1 MLTHLTINNYM
12 LIEHLDLQLRKGMT
26 AITGETGTGKSVLL
40 GALGLA
46 LGEKA
51 DGDKVR
57 LECDKADITAT
68 FSLDDLEDARQWL
81 IEHDLSHADDCLLRR
96 VIAKDG
102 RSRAFINSQ
111 PVPLQQI
118 RALSE
123 LLIDIH
129 SQHAHQSLLSKNSHQ
144 KLLDEYCQQQLL
156 ASNVAK
162 EYKHWHN
169 LNNQTIKLRDN
180 ADEMNARF
188 QLLHYQVEEL
198 DKLDIGSDELEQLE
212 QQQQT
217 LANAES
223 IIHKSQQLSSLCDG
237 DDACTDNSTS
247 IRELL
252 NRAIAVLQSIRP
264 QTDAF
269 ININELLNNALI
281 NVDEAHNSLQH
292 EMQGIEIDPERLQ
305 FVESRLTSIYDISR
319 KHNIA
324 PSEIASKH
332 IELSHELSGLSGGDD
347 ALAELEQQ
355 TSDAYEQFISSAK
368 LLSKKRQLAAKE
380 LTDNINTQLQTLAMG
395 GANFLVAVTQQLEKP
410 NSNGI
415 DDIEFLIST
424 NPGQPHKPLNKVVS
438 GGELSRI
445 SLAIQVAT
453 AQTSQVA
460 TLVFDEVD
468 VGIGGDTANVVGEL
482 LNQLGKK
489 SQVLCITHLAQ
500 VASKANY
507 HWQVSKDTQNNS
519 AATHIV
525 ELDNN
530 LKIEEIAR
538 MISGN
543 ILSNESIA
551 HAKLMMGQTQNVQ
564 H

>member
-12 LIEHLDLQLRKGMT
+12 LIEHLDLQLQKGMT

-51 DGDKVR
+51 DSDRVR
-57 LECDKADITAT
+57 LGCDKADITAT
-68 FSLDDLEDARQWL
+68 FLMDDLPEARQWL
-81 IEHDLSHADDCLLRR
+81 IEHDLSHADECFLRR
-96 VIAKDG
+96 VITKEG

-144 KLLDEYCQQQLL
+144 KLLDEYCQQQPL
-156 ASNVAK
+156 AQEVSAT
-162 EYKHWHN
+162 YKQWQK
-169 LNNQTIKLRDN
+169 LNKQYIELRDN

-188 QLLHYQVEEL
+188 QLLHYQVDEL
-198 DKLDIGSDELEQLE
+198 DKLDLNEGELNKLEQE
-212 QQQQT
+212 QQT

-223 IIHKSQQLSSLCDG
+223 ITHKSQQISALCDG
-237 DDACTDNSTS
+237 DGDAMDGGQS
-247 IRELL
+247 IRESL
-252 NRAIAVLQSIRP
+252 NHAMGILQSITP
-264 QTDAF
+264 QTEAF
-269 ININELLNNALI
+269 SNINELLNNALI
-281 NVDEAHNSLQH
+281 NIDEAHNSLQQ
-292 EMQGIEIDPERLQ
+292 EIQGIEINPERLQ
-305 FVESRLTSIYDISR
+305 FVEARLSAIYDISR

-324 PSEIASKH
+324 PNEIADKH
-332 IELSHELSGLSGGDD
+332 VELSNELSQLSGGDD
-347 ALAELEQQ
+347 ALARCKEEVDQAREVFMNLA
-355 TSDAYEQFISSAK
+355 SK
-368 LLSKKRQLAAKE
+368 LSQKRQSAAKK
-380 LTDNINTQLQTLAMG
+380 LTQIINKQLEALAMG
-395 GANFLVAVTQQLEKP
+395 GADFVAEVSRQLDKP
-410 NSNGI
+410 NNNGI

-424 NPGQPHKPLNKVVS
+424 NPGQPHKSLSKVVS

-500 VASKANY
+500 VASKAHN
-507 HWQVSKDTQNNS
+507 HWQVSKDTHNNN
-519 AATHIV
+519 AATNIV
-525 ELDNN
+525 ELDNTH
-530 LKIEEIAR
+530 KIEEIAR

-543 ILSNESIA
+543 TLSDESIA
-551 HAKLMMGQTQNVQ
+551 HAKLMMGQS
-564 H
+564 

>member
-1 MLTHLTINNYM
+1 V
-12 LIEHLDLQLRKGMT
+12 
-26 AITGETGTGKSVLL
+26 ITKE
-40 GALGLA
+40 
-46 LGEKA
+46 
-51 DGDKVR
+51 
-57 LECDKADITAT
+57 
-68 FSLDDLEDARQWL
+68 
-81 IEHDLSHADDCLLRR
+81 
-96 VIAKDG
+96 G

-144 KLLDEYCQQQLL
+144 KLLDEYCQQQNLG
-156 ASNVAK
+156 ATVAK
-162 EYKHWHN
+162 EYRNWQG
-169 LNNQTIKLRDN
+169 LNSQFIKLRDN

-188 QLLHYQVEEL
+188 QLLRYQVDEL
-198 DKLDIGSDELEQLE
+198 DKLDIDSAELQLLE

-223 IIHKSQQLSSLCDG
+223 IINKSQQLSTLCDG
-237 DDACTDNSTS
+237 DGIDTNNS

-252 NRAIAVLQSIRP
+252 SQAMGILQSIRP
-264 QTDAF
+264 QTDTF
-269 ININELLNNALI
+269 TNINELFNNALI

-292 EMQGIEIDPERLQ
+292 EIQGVEIDPDRLQ
-305 FVESRLTSIYDISR
+305 LVESRLTSIYDISR
-319 KHNIA
+319 KHNVA
-324 PSEIASKH
+324 PTEIASKH
-332 IELSHELSGLSGGDD
+332 TELSSELSSLSGGDD

-355 TSDAYEQFISSAK
+355 TKKAREQFIASAK
-368 LLSKKRQLAAKE
+368 SLSKKRQLSAKK
-380 LTDNINTQLQTLAMG
+380 LTNSINTQLQTLAMG

-410 NSNGI
+410 SSNGI

-424 NPGQPHKPLNKVVS
+424 NPGQPHKPLSKVVS

-453 AQTSQVA
+453 AQTSQAA

-468 VGIGGDTANVVGEL
+468 VGIGGDTANIVGEL
-482 LNQLGKK
+482 LNQLG
-489 SQVLCITHLAQ
+489 SNCQVLCITHLAQ

-507 HWQVSKDTQNNS
+507 HWQVSKDTQKNS

-530 LKIEEIAR
+530 HKIEEIAR

-543 ILSNESIA
+543 SLSEESIA
-551 HAKLMMGQTQNVQ
+551 HAKLMMGQS
-564 H
+564 

>member
-12 LIEHLDLQLRKGMT
+12 LIEHLDLQLQKGMT

-40 GALGLA
+40 GALSLA

-57 LECDKADITAT
+57 LGCDRSDITAT
-68 FSLDDLEDARQWL
+68 FSMDDLADARQWL

-96 VIAKDG
+96 VITKEG

-144 KLLDEYCQQQLL
+144 KLLDEYCQQLNL
-156 ASNVAK
+156 GATVAK
-162 EYKHWHN
+162 EYKHWQG
-169 LNNQTIKLRDN
+169 LNSQFIKLRDN

-188 QLLHYQVEEL
+188 QLLRYQVDEL
-198 DKLDIGSDELEQLE
+198 DKLDIDSAELQLLE

-223 IIHKSQQLSSLCDG
+223 IINKSQQLSTLCDG
-237 DDACTDNSTS
+237 DGIDTNNS

-252 NRAIAVLQSIRP
+252 SQAMGILQSIRP
-264 QTDAF
+264 QTDTF
-269 ININELLNNALI
+269 TNINELFNNALI

-292 EMQGIEIDPERLQ
+292 EIQGVEIDPDRLQ
-305 FVESRLTSIYDISR
+305 LVESRLTSIYDISR
-319 KHNIA
+319 KHNVA
-324 PSEIASKH
+324 PTEIASKH
-332 IELSHELSGLSGGDD
+332 TELSSELSSLSGGDD

-355 TSDAYEQFISSAK
+355 TKKAREQFIASAK
-368 LLSKKRQLAAKE
+368 SLSKKRQLSAKK
-380 LTDNINTQLQTLAMG
+380 LTNSINTQLQTLAMG

-410 NSNGI
+410 SSNGI

-424 NPGQPHKPLNKVVS
+424 NPGQPHKPLSKVVS

-453 AQTSQVA
+453 AQTSQAA

-468 VGIGGDTANVVGEL
+468 VGIGGDTANIVGEL
-482 LNQLGKK
+482 LNQLG
-489 SQVLCITHLAQ
+489 SNCQVLCITHLAQ

-507 HWQVSKDTQNNS
+507 HWQVSKDTQKNS

-530 LKIEEIAR
+530 HKIEEIAR

-543 ILSNESIA
+543 SLSEESIA
-551 HAKLMMGQTQNVQ
+551 HAKLMMGQS
-564 H
+564 

>member
-12 LIEHLDLQLRKGMT
+12 LIEHLDLQLKKGMT

-46 LGEKA
+46 LGEKT
-51 DGDKVR
+51 DSDRVR
-57 LECDKADITAT
+57 LGCDKADITAT
-68 FSLDDLEDARQWL
+68 FLMDDLPEARQWL
-81 IEHDLSHADDCLLRR
+81 MEHDLSHADECLLRR
-96 VIAKDG
+96 VITKEG

-129 SQHAHQSLLSKNSHQ
+129 SQHAHQSLLSKSSHQ
-144 KLLDEYCQQQLL
+144 KLLDEYCQQQPL
-156 ASNVAK
+156 AQEVSTA
-162 EYKHWHN
+162 YKQWQKYRH
-169 LNNQTIKLRDN
+169 QYIELRDN
-180 ADEMNARF
+180 ADEINARF
-188 QLLHYQVEEL
+188 QLLHYQVDEL
-198 DKLDIGSDELEQLE
+198 NKLDLNEGELEKLE
-212 QQQQT
+212 QEQQT

-223 IIHKSQQLSSLCDG
+223 ITHKSQQISTLCDG
-237 DDACTDNSTS
+237 DSNNSAIDSSQS
-247 IRELL
+247 IRESLSQ
-252 NRAIAVLQSIRP
+252 AMSILQSINP
-264 QTDAF
+264 QTEAF
-269 ININELLNNALI
+269 NNINELLNNALI
-281 NVDEAHNSLQH
+281 NVDEAHNSLQQ
-292 EMQGIEIDPERLQ
+292 EMQGIEINPERLQ
-305 FVESRLTSIYDISR
+305 FVEARLSAIYDISR

-324 PSEIASKH
+324 PNEIAEKH
-332 IELSHELSGLSGGDD
+332 IELSNEVNQLSGGDD
-347 ALAELEQQ
+347 ALAKHKEEMDQ
-355 TSDAYEQFISSAK
+355 AHKQFMHLANKLSKRRQSSAK
-368 LLSKKRQLAAKE
+368 KLTNIINKQLE
-380 LTDNINTQLQTLAMG
+380 TLAMS
-395 GANFLVAVTQQLEKP
+395 GANFVVAVSQQLEKP
-410 NSNGI
+410 SGHGI

-424 NPGQPHKPLNKVVS
+424 NPGQPHRPLSKVVS

-482 LNQLGKK
+482 LNQLGSK

-500 VASKANY
+500 VASKAHH
-507 HWQVSKDTQNNS
+507 HWQVSKNTQGSS
-519 AATHIV
+519 AATNIV

-530 LKIEEIAR
+530 HKIEEIAR

-543 ILSNESIA
+543 TLSDESIA
-551 HAKLMMGQTQNVQ
+551 HAKLMIGEQ
-564 H
+564 

>member
-12 LIEHLDLQLRKGMT
+12 LIEHLDLQLQKGMT

-40 GALGLA
+40 GALSLA

-57 LECDKADITAT
+57 LGCDRSDITAT
-68 FSLDDLEDARQWL
+68 FSMDDLADARQWL

-96 VIAKDG
+96 VITKEG

-144 KLLDEYCQQQLL
+144 KLLDEYCQQQNLG
-156 ASNVAK
+156 ATVAK
-162 EYKHWHN
+162 EYRNWQG
-169 LNNQTIKLRDN
+169 LNSQFIKLRDN

-188 QLLHYQVEEL
+188 QLLRYQVDEL
-198 DKLDIGSDELEQLE
+198 DKLDIDSAELQLLE

-223 IIHKSQQLSSLCDG
+223 IINKSQQLSTLCDG
-237 DDACTDNSTS
+237 DGIDTNNS

-252 NRAIAVLQSIRP
+252 SQAMGILQSIRP
-264 QTDAF
+264 QTDTF
-269 ININELLNNALI
+269 TNINELFNNALI

-292 EMQGIEIDPERLQ
+292 EIQGVEIDPDRLQ
-305 FVESRLTSIYDISR
+305 LVESRLTSIYDISR
-319 KHNIA
+319 KHNVA
-324 PSEIASKH
+324 PTEIASKH
-332 IELSHELSGLSGGDD
+332 TELSSELSSLSGGDD

-355 TSDAYEQFISSAK
+355 TKKAREQFIASAK
-368 LLSKKRQLAAKE
+368 SLSKKRQLSAKK
-380 LTDNINTQLQTLAMG
+380 LTNSINTQLQTLAMG

-410 NSNGI
+410 SSNGI

-424 NPGQPHKPLNKVVS
+424 NPGQPHKPLSKVVS

-453 AQTSQVA
+453 AQTSQAA

-468 VGIGGDTANVVGEL
+468 VGIGGDTANIVGEL
-482 LNQLGKK
+482 LNQLG
-489 SQVLCITHLAQ
+489 SNCQVLCITHLAQ

-507 HWQVSKDTQNNS
+507 HWQVSKDTQKNS

-530 LKIEEIAR
+530 HKIEEIAR

-543 ILSNESIA
+543 SLSEESIA
-551 HAKLMMGQTQNVQ
+551 HAKLMMGQS
-564 H
+564 

>member
-12 LIEHLDLQLRKGMT
+12 LIEHLDLQLQKGMT

-40 GALGLA
+40 GALSLA

-57 LECDKADITAT
+57 LGCDKSDITAT
-68 FSLDDLEDARQWL
+68 FSMDDLADARQWL

-96 VIAKDG
+96 VITKEG

-144 KLLDEYCQQQLL
+144 KLLDEYCQQQSLG
-156 ASNVAK
+156 ATVAK
-162 EYKHWHN
+162 EYKHWQG
-169 LNNQTIKLRDN
+169 LNSQFIKLRDN

-188 QLLHYQVEEL
+188 QLLRYQVDEL
-198 DKLDIGSDELEQLE
+198 DKLDIDSGELQLLE

-223 IIHKSQQLSSLCDG
+223 IINKSQQLSTLCDG
-237 DDACTDNSTS
+237 DGIDTNNS

-252 NRAIAVLQSIRP
+252 SQAMGILQSMRP

-269 ININELLNNALI
+269 TNINELFNNALI

-292 EMQGIEIDPERLQ
+292 EIQGVEIDPDRLQ
-305 FVESRLTSIYDISR
+305 LVESRLTSIYDISR
-319 KHNIA
+319 KHNVA
-324 PSEIASKH
+324 PTEIASKH
-332 IELSHELSGLSGGDD
+332 VELSSELSSLSGGDD

-355 TSDAYEQFISSAK
+355 TNKAREQFIASAK
-368 LLSKKRQLAAKE
+368 SLSKKRQLSAKK
-380 LTDNINTQLQTLAMG
+380 LTNSINTQLQTLAMG
-395 GANFLVAVTQQLEKP
+395 GANFLVAVTQQPEKP
-410 NSNGI
+410 SSNGI

-424 NPGQPHKPLNKVVS
+424 NPGQPHKPLSKVVS

-453 AQTSQVA
+453 AQTSQAA

-482 LNQLGKK
+482 LNQLGSKC
-489 SQVLCITHLAQ
+489 QVLCITHLAQ

-507 HWQVSKDTQNNS
+507 HWQVSKDTQKNS

-530 LKIEEIAR
+530 NKIEEIAR

-543 ILSNESIA
+543 SLSEESIA
-551 HAKLMMGQTQNVQ
+551 HAKLMMGQS
-564 H
+564 

>member
-1 MLTHLTINNYM
+1 M

-57 LECDKADITAT
+57 LKCDKADITAT

-96 VIAKDG
+96 VITKDG

-162 EYKHWHN
+162 EYKLWQN
-169 LNNQTIKLRDN
+169 LNNKTLKLRDN

-198 DKLDIGSDELEQLE
+198 DKLDIGSSELEQLE

-237 DDACTDNSTS
+237 DDAGIDNGTS

-252 NRAIAVLQSIRP
+252 TQAIGVLQSIRP
-264 QTDAF
+264 QTDVF

-292 EMQGIEIDPERLQ
+292 EIQGIEIDPERLQ

-324 PSEIASKH
+324 PSEITSKH
-332 IELSHELSGLSGGDD
+332 IELSQELSSLSGGDD
-347 ALAELEQQ
+347 ALAELEKQ
-355 TSDAYEQFISSAK
+355 TNEAYEQFIDSAK
-368 LLSKKRQLAAKE
+368 LLSQKRQLAAQQ
-380 LTDNINTQLQTLAMG
+380 LTNSINTQLQTLAMG
-395 GANFLVAVTQQLEKP
+395 GANFLVEVTQQLEKP
-410 NSNGI
+410 HTNGI

-424 NPGQPHKPLNKVVS
+424 NPGQPHKSLNKVVS

-482 LNQLGKK
+482 LNQLGNN

-500 VASKANY
+500 VASRANY

-519 AATHIV
+519 TATHIV

-551 HAKLMMGQTQNVQ
+551 HAKLMMGQTQN
-564 H
+564 

>member
-12 LIEHLDLQLRKGMT
+12 LIEHLDLQLQKGMT

-40 GALGLA
+40 GALSLA

-57 LECDKADITAT
+57 LGCDRSDITAT
-68 FSLDDLEDARQWL
+68 FSMDDLADARQWL
-81 IEHDLSHADDCLLRR
+81 IAHDLSHADDCLLRR
-96 VIAKDG
+96 VITKEG

-144 KLLDEYCQQQLL
+144 KLLDEYCQQQNLG
-156 ASNVAK
+156 ATVAK
-162 EYKHWHN
+162 EYRNWQG
-169 LNNQTIKLRDN
+169 LNSQFIKLRDN

-188 QLLHYQVEEL
+188 QLLRYQVDEL
-198 DKLDIGSDELEQLE
+198 DKLDIDSAELQLLE

-223 IIHKSQQLSSLCDG
+223 IINKSQQLSTLCDG
-237 DDACTDNSTS
+237 DGIDTNNS

-252 NRAIAVLQSIRP
+252 SQAMGILQSIRP
-264 QTDAF
+264 QTDTF
-269 ININELLNNALI
+269 TNINELFNNALI

-292 EMQGIEIDPERLQ
+292 EIQGVEIDPDRLQ
-305 FVESRLTSIYDISR
+305 LVESRLTSIYDISR
-319 KHNIA
+319 KHNVA
-324 PSEIASKH
+324 PTEIASKH
-332 IELSHELSGLSGGDD
+332 TELSSELSSLSGGDD

-355 TSDAYEQFISSAK
+355 TKKAREQFIASAK
-368 LLSKKRQLAAKE
+368 SLSKKRQLSAKK
-380 LTDNINTQLQTLAMG
+380 LTNSINTQLQTLAMG

-410 NSNGI
+410 SSNGI

-424 NPGQPHKPLNKVVS
+424 NPGQPHKPLSKVVS

-453 AQTSQVA
+453 AQTSQAA

-468 VGIGGDTANVVGEL
+468 VGIGGDTANIVGEL
-482 LNQLGKK
+482 LNQLG
-489 SQVLCITHLAQ
+489 SNCQVLCITHLAQ

-507 HWQVSKDTQNNS
+507 HWQVSKDTQKNS

-530 LKIEEIAR
+530 HKIEEIAR

-543 ILSNESIA
+543 SLSEESIA
-551 HAKLMMGQTQNVQ
+551 HAKLMMGQS
-564 H
+564 

>member
-12 LIEHLDLQLRKGMT
+12 LIEHLDLQLQKGMT

-40 GALGLA
+40 GALSLA

-57 LECDKADITAT
+57 LGCDKSDITAT
-68 FSLDDLEDARQWL
+68 FSMDDLADARQWL

-96 VIAKDG
+96 VITKEG

-144 KLLDEYCQQQLL
+144 KLLDEYCQQQSLG
-156 ASNVAK
+156 ATVAK
-162 EYKHWHN
+162 EYKHWQG
-169 LNNQTIKLRDN
+169 LNSQFIKLRDN

-188 QLLHYQVEEL
+188 QLLRYQVDEL
-198 DKLDIGSDELEQLE
+198 DKLDIDSAELQLLE

-223 IIHKSQQLSSLCDG
+223 IINKSQQLSTLCDG
-237 DDACTDNSTS
+237 DGIDTNNS

-252 NRAIAVLQSIRP
+252 SQAMGILQSIRP
-264 QTDAF
+264 QTDTF
-269 ININELLNNALI
+269 TNINELFNNALI

-292 EMQGIEIDPERLQ
+292 EIQGVEIDPDRLQ
-305 FVESRLTSIYDISR
+305 LVESRLTSIYDISR
-319 KHNIA
+319 KHNVA
-324 PSEIASKH
+324 PTEIASKH
-332 IELSHELSGLSGGDD
+332 TELSSELSSLSGGDD

-355 TSDAYEQFISSAK
+355 TKKAREQFIASAK
-368 LLSKKRQLAAKE
+368 SLSKKRQLSAKQ
-380 LTDNINTQLQTLAMG
+380 LTNSINTQLQTLAMG

-410 NSNGI
+410 SSNGI

-424 NPGQPHKPLNKVVS
+424 NPGQPHKPLSKVVS

-453 AQTSQVA
+453 AQTSQAA

-468 VGIGGDTANVVGEL
+468 VGIGGDTANIVGEL
-482 LNQLGKK
+482 LNQLG
-489 SQVLCITHLAQ
+489 SNCQVLCITHLAQ

-507 HWQVSKDTQNNS
+507 HWQVSKDTQKNS

-530 LKIEEIAR
+530 HKIEEIAR

-543 ILSNESIA
+543 SLSEESIA
-551 HAKLMMGQTQNVQ
+551 HAKLMMGQS
-564 H
+564 

>member
-12 LIEHLDLQLRKGMT
+12 LIEHLDLQLQKGMT

-40 GALGLA
+40 GALSLA

-57 LECDKADITAT
+57 LGCDRSDITAT
-68 FSLDDLEDARQWL
+68 FSMDDLADARQWL

-96 VIAKDG
+96 VITKEG

-144 KLLDEYCQQQLL
+144 KLLDEYCQQQNLG
-156 ASNVAK
+156 ATVAK
-162 EYKHWHN
+162 EYRNWQG
-169 LNNQTIKLRDN
+169 LNSQFIKLRDN

-188 QLLHYQVEEL
+188 QLLRYQVDEL
-198 DKLDIGSDELEQLE
+198 DKLDIDSAELQLLE

-223 IIHKSQQLSSLCDG
+223 IINKSQQLSTLCDG
-237 DDACTDNSTS
+237 DGIDTNNS

-252 NRAIAVLQSIRP
+252 SQAMGILQSIRP
-264 QTDAF
+264 QTDTF
-269 ININELLNNALI
+269 TNINELFNNALI

-292 EMQGIEIDPERLQ
+292 EIQGVEIDPDRLQ
-305 FVESRLTSIYDISR
+305 LVESRLTSIYDISR
-319 KHNIA
+319 KHNVT
-324 PSEIASKH
+324 PTEIASKH
-332 IELSHELSGLSGGDD
+332 TELSSELSSLSGGDD

-355 TSDAYEQFISSAK
+355 TKKAREQFIASAK
-368 LLSKKRQLAAKE
+368 SLSKKRQLSAKK
-380 LTDNINTQLQTLAMG
+380 LTNSINTQLQTLAMG

-410 NSNGI
+410 SSNGI

-424 NPGQPHKPLNKVVS
+424 NPGQPHKPLSKVVS

-453 AQTSQVA
+453 AQTSQAA

-468 VGIGGDTANVVGEL
+468 VGIGGDTANIVGEL
-482 LNQLGKK
+482 LNQLG
-489 SQVLCITHLAQ
+489 SNCQVLCITHLAQ

-507 HWQVSKDTQNNS
+507 HWQVSKDTQKNS

-530 LKIEEIAR
+530 HKIEEIAR

-543 ILSNESIA
+543 SLSEESIA
-551 HAKLMMGQTQNVQ
+551 HAKLMMGQS
-564 H
+564 

>member
-12 LIEHLDLQLRKGMT
+12 LIEHLDLQLQKGMT

-40 GALGLA
+40 GALSLA

-57 LECDKADITAT
+57 LGCDRSDITAT
-68 FSLDDLEDARQWL
+68 FSMDDLADARQWL

-96 VIAKDG
+96 VITKEG

-144 KLLDEYCQQQLL
+144 KLLDEYCQQLNL
-156 ASNVAK
+156 GATVAK
-162 EYKHWHN
+162 EYKHWQG
-169 LNNQTIKLRDN
+169 LNSQFIKLRDN

-188 QLLHYQVEEL
+188 QLLRYQVDEL
-198 DKLDIGSDELEQLE
+198 DKLDIDSAELQLLE

-223 IIHKSQQLSSLCDG
+223 IINKSQQLSTLCDG
-237 DDACTDNSTS
+237 DGIDTNNS

-252 NRAIAVLQSIRP
+252 SQAMGILQSIRP
-264 QTDAF
+264 QTDTF
-269 ININELLNNALI
+269 TNINELFNNALI

-292 EMQGIEIDPERLQ
+292 EIQGVEIDPDRLQ
-305 FVESRLTSIYDISR
+305 LVESRLTSIYDISR
-319 KHNIA
+319 KHNVA
-324 PSEIASKH
+324 PTEIASKH
-332 IELSHELSGLSGGDD
+332 TELSSELSSLSGGDD

-355 TSDAYEQFISSAK
+355 TKKAREQFIASAK
-368 LLSKKRQLAAKE
+368 SLSKKRQLSAKQ
-380 LTDNINTQLQTLAMG
+380 LTNSINTQLQTLAMG

-410 NSNGI
+410 SSNGI

-424 NPGQPHKPLNKVVS
+424 NPGQPHKPLSKVVS

-453 AQTSQVA
+453 AQTSQAA

-468 VGIGGDTANVVGEL
+468 VGIGGDTANIVGEL
-482 LNQLGKK
+482 LNQLG
-489 SQVLCITHLAQ
+489 SNCQVLCITHLAQ

-507 HWQVSKDTQNNS
+507 HWQVSKDTQKNS

-530 LKIEEIAR
+530 HKIEEIAR

-543 ILSNESIA
+543 SLSEESIA
-551 HAKLMMGQTQNVQ
+551 HAKLMMGQS
-564 H
+564 

>member
-12 LIEHLDLQLRKGMT
+12 LIEHLDLQLQKGMT

-57 LECDKADITAT
+57 LDCDKADITAT
-68 FSLDDLEDARQWL
+68 FSMDDLADARQWL

-96 VIAKDG
+96 VITKEG

-129 SQHAHQSLLSKNSHQ
+129 SQHAHQSLLSKSSHQ

-156 ASNVAK
+156 GTAVGK
-162 EYKHWHN
+162 EYRHWQN
-169 LNNQTIKLRDN
+169 LNSQYIKVRDN

-198 DKLDIGSDELEQLE
+198 DKLDIGSDELKLLE
-212 QQQQT
+212 HEQQT
-217 LANAES
+217 LANAQS

-237 DDACTDNSTS
+237 DGDSLDASSS

-252 NRAIAVLQSIRP
+252 GQAMGILQSIRP
-264 QTDAF
+264 QSDAF
-269 ININELLNNALI
+269 TNINDLLNNALI

-292 EMQGIEIDPERLQ
+292 ETQGLEIDPERLQ

-319 KHNIA
+319 KHNVA
-324 PSEIASKH
+324 PDELASKH
-332 IELSHELSGLSGGDD
+332 TELSDELSSLAGGDD
-347 ALAELEQQ
+347 ALAELEKH
-355 TSDAYEQFISSAK
+355 TSEAYEQFMTSAK
-368 LLSKKRQLAAKE
+368 TLSHKRQLSAKK
-380 LTDNINTQLQTLAMG
+380 LTNSINSQLQTLAMS

-410 NSNGI
+410 SSNGI

-482 LNQLGKK
+482 LNQLGNK

-525 ELDNN
+525 ELDNHH
-530 LKIEEIAR
+530 KIEEIAR

-543 ILSNESIA
+543 ILSDESIA
-551 HAKLMMGQTQNVQ
+551 HAKLMMCQS
-564 H
+564 

>member
-12 LIEHLDLQLRKGMT
+12 LIKHLDLQLQKGMT

-40 GALGLA
+40 GALSLS

-51 DGDKVR
+51 DSDKVR
-57 LECDKADITAT
+57 LGSDKADITAT
-68 FSLDDLEDARQWL
+68 FLMDDLPDARQWL

-96 VIAKDG
+96 VITKEG

-144 KLLDEYCQQQLL
+144 KLLDDYCQQQTLC
-156 ASNVAK
+156 SNVAK
-162 EYKHWHN
+162 EYKHW
-169 LNNQTIKLRDN
+169 QTINTQYIALRDN
-180 ADEMNARF
+180 ADEMDARF
-188 QLLHYQVEEL
+188 QLLHYQVDEL
-198 DKLDIGSDELEQLE
+198 NKLDIEEGELQQLE

-223 IIHKSQQLSSLCDG
+223 IISKSRQLSTLCDG
-237 DDACTDNSTS
+237 EGIDDGTS

-252 NRAIAVLQSIRP
+252 SQSIGILQSITP
-264 QTDAF
+264 QSDSF
-269 ININELLNNALI
+269 LNINELLNNALI
-281 NVDEAHNSLQH
+281 NVDEAHNNLQH
-292 EMQGIEIDPERLQ
+292 ETQDLEIDPERLQ
-305 FVESRLTSIYDISR
+305 FVESRLTAIYDISR
-319 KHNIA
+319 KHNVAPRDIA
-324 PSEIASKH
+324 NKH
-332 IELSHELSGLSGGDD
+332 AELSNELSSLSGGDD
-347 ALAELEQQ
+347 ALAELKEQTNKAHQ
-355 TSDAYEQFISSAK
+355 QFISSATN
-368 LLSKKRQLAAKE
+368 LSKKRLLSAKK
-380 LTDNINTQLQTLAMG
+380 LTNSINSQLQTLAMG
-395 GANFLVAVTQQLEKP
+395 GASFIAAVTPQPEKP
-410 NSNGI
+410 SSKGI

-424 NPGQPHKPLNKVVS
+424 NPGQPHKPLSKVVS

-482 LNQLGKK
+482 LNQLGTK

-500 VASKANY
+500 VASKANH
-507 HWQVSKDTQNNS
+507 HWQVSKNTQSSS
-519 AATHIV
+519 AETHIM
-525 ELDNN
+525 ELDNTH
-530 LKIEEIAR
+530 KIEEIAR

-543 ILSNESIA
+543 NLSEESIA
-551 HAKLMMGQTQNVQ
+551 HAKLIMGQS
-564 H
+564 

>member
-12 LIEHLDLQLRKGMT
+12 LIEHLDLQLQKGMT

-40 GALGLA
+40 GALSLA

-57 LECDKADITAT
+57 LGCDRSDITAT
-68 FSLDDLEDARQWL
+68 FSMDDLADARQWL

-96 VIAKDG
+96 VITKEG

-144 KLLDEYCQQQLL
+144 KLLDEYCQQQNLG
-156 ASNVAK
+156 ATVAK
-162 EYKHWHN
+162 EYKHWQG
-169 LNNQTIKLRDN
+169 LNSQFIKLRDN

-188 QLLHYQVEEL
+188 QLLRYQVDEL
-198 DKLDIGSDELEQLE
+198 DKLDIDSAELQLLE

-223 IIHKSQQLSSLCDG
+223 IINKSQQLSTLCDG
-237 DDACTDNSTS
+237 DGIDTNNS

-252 NRAIAVLQSIRP
+252 SQAMGILQSIRP
-264 QTDAF
+264 QTDTF
-269 ININELLNNALI
+269 TNINELFNNALI

-292 EMQGIEIDPERLQ
+292 EIQGVEIDPDRLQ
-305 FVESRLTSIYDISR
+305 LVESRLTSIYDISR
-319 KHNIA
+319 KHNVA
-324 PSEIASKH
+324 PTEIASKH
-332 IELSHELSGLSGGDD
+332 TELGSELISLSGGDD

-355 TSDAYEQFISSAK
+355 TKKAREQFIASAK
-368 LLSKKRQLAAKE
+368 SLSKKRQLSAKK
-380 LTDNINTQLQTLAMG
+380 LTNSINTQLQTLAMG

-410 NSNGI
+410 SSNGI

-424 NPGQPHKPLNKVVS
+424 NPGQPHKPLSKVVS

-453 AQTSQVA
+453 AQTSQAA

-468 VGIGGDTANVVGEL
+468 VGIGGDTANIVGEL
-482 LNQLGKK
+482 LNQLG
-489 SQVLCITHLAQ
+489 SNCQVLCITHLAQ

-507 HWQVSKDTQNNS
+507 HWQVSKDTQKNS

-530 LKIEEIAR
+530 HKIEEIAR

-543 ILSNESIA
+543 SLSEESIA
-551 HAKLMMGQTQNVQ
+551 HAKLMMGQS
-564 H
+564 

>member
-12 LIEHLDLQLRKGMT
+12 LIEHLDLQLQKGMT

-40 GALGLA
+40 GALGLT

-57 LECDKADITAT
+57 LHCDKADITAT
-68 FSLDDLEDARQWL
+68 FLMDDLPEARQWL
-81 IEHDLSHADDCLLRR
+81 IEHDLSHADECLLRR
-96 VIAKDG
+96 VITKEG

-111 PVPLQQI
+111 PVPLQQV

-129 SQHAHQSLLSKNSHQ
+129 SQHAHQSLLSKNNHQ
-144 KLLDEYCQQQLL
+144 KLLDEYSQQQAL
-156 ASNVAK
+156 AQEVSAAYK
-162 EYKHWHN
+162 QWQKLKSEY
-169 LNNQTIKLRDN
+169 IELRDN

-188 QLLHYQVEEL
+188 QLLHYQVDEL
-198 DKLDIGSDELEQLE
+198 DKLDLSEDELDKLE
-212 QQQQT
+212 QEQQT

-223 IIHKSQQLSSLCDG
+223 ITHKSQQINALCDG
-237 DDACTDNSTS
+237 DGDSNDINGGQS
-247 IRELL
+247 IRESLSHAM
-252 NRAIAVLQSIRP
+252 NILQSISP
-264 QTDAF
+264 QTKAF
-269 ININELLNNALI
+269 NNINELLNNALI
-281 NVDEAHNSLQH
+281 NVDEAHSSLQH
-292 EMQGIEIDPERLQ
+292 EMQNIEINPERLQ
-305 FVESRLTSIYDISR
+305 FVEERLSTIYDISR

-324 PSEIASKH
+324 PNEIANKYT
-332 IELSHELSGLSGGDD
+332 ELSHELNQLSGGDD
-347 ALAELEQQ
+347 ALIQRKEEMEQ
-355 TSDAYEQFISSAK
+355 AYEQFIQSATG
-368 LLSKKRQLAAKE
+368 LSQKRQIAAKK
-380 LTDNINTQLQTLAMG
+380 LTSIINKQLEALAMG
-395 GANFLVAVTQQLEKP
+395 GANFIAAVSQQLEKP
-410 NSNGI
+410 NSNGV

-424 NPGQPHKPLNKVVS
+424 NPGQPHKPLSKVVS

-482 LNQLGKK
+482 LNQLGNK

-500 VASKANY
+500 VASKAHN
-507 HWQVSKDTQNNS
+507 HWQVSKDTHSNS
-519 AATHIV
+519 AATHITAL
-525 ELDNN
+525 ENKD
-530 LKIEEIAR
+530 KIEEIAR

-543 ILSNESIA
+543 TLSEESIA
-551 HAKLMMGQTQNVQ
+551 HAKLMMGQS
-564 H
+564 

>member
-12 LIEHLDLQLRKGMT
+12 LIEHLDLQLQKGMT

-40 GALGLA
+40 GALSLA

-57 LECDKADITAT
+57 LGCDRSDITAT
-68 FSLDDLEDARQWL
+68 FSMDDLADARQWL

-96 VIAKDG
+96 VITKEG

-144 KLLDEYCQQQLL
+144 KLLDEYCQQQNLG
-156 ASNVAK
+156 ATVAK
-162 EYKHWHN
+162 EYRNWQG
-169 LNNQTIKLRDN
+169 LNSQFIKLRDN

-188 QLLHYQVEEL
+188 QLLRYQVDEL
-198 DKLDIGSDELEQLE
+198 DKLDIDSAELQLLE

-223 IIHKSQQLSSLCDG
+223 IINKSQQLSTLCDG
-237 DDACTDNSTS
+237 DGIDTNNS

-252 NRAIAVLQSIRP
+252 SQAMGILQSIRP
-264 QTDAF
+264 QTDTF
-269 ININELLNNALI
+269 TNINELFNNALI

-292 EMQGIEIDPERLQ
+292 EIQGVEIDPDRLQ
-305 FVESRLTSIYDISR
+305 LVESRLTSIYDISR
-319 KHNIA
+319 KHNVA
-324 PSEIASKH
+324 PTEIASKH
-332 IELSHELSGLSGGDD
+332 KELSSELSSLSGGDD
-347 ALAELEQQ
+347 ALAELEKQ
-355 TSDAYEQFISSAK
+355 TKKAREQFIASAK
-368 LLSKKRQLAAKE
+368 SLSKKRQLSAKK
-380 LTDNINTQLQTLAMG
+380 LTNNINTQLQTLAMG

-410 NSNGI
+410 SSNGI

-424 NPGQPHKPLNKVVS
+424 NPGQPHKPLSKVVS

-453 AQTSQVA
+453 AQTSQAA

-468 VGIGGDTANVVGEL
+468 VGIGGDTANIVGEL
-482 LNQLGKK
+482 LNQLG
-489 SQVLCITHLAQ
+489 SNCQVLCITHLAQ

-507 HWQVSKDTQNNS
+507 HWQVSKDTQKNS

-530 LKIEEIAR
+530 HKIEEIAR

-543 ILSNESIA
+543 SLSEESIA
-551 HAKLMMGQTQNVQ
+551 HAKLMMGQS
-564 H
+564 

>member
-12 LIEHLDLQLRKGMT
+12 LIEHLDLQLQKGMT

-40 GALGLA
+40 GALSLA

-51 DGDKVR
+51 DGDRVR
-57 LECDKADITAT
+57 LGCDKSDITAT
-68 FSLDDLEDARQWL
+68 FSMDDLADARQWL

-96 VIAKDG
+96 VITKEG

-144 KLLDEYCQQQLL
+144 KLLDEYCQQQTLGVT
-156 ASNVAK
+156 VAK
-162 EYKHWHN
+162 EYKHWQS
-169 LNNQTIKLRDN
+169 LNSQFIKLRDN

-188 QLLHYQVEEL
+188 QLLRYQVDEL
-198 DKLDIGSDELEQLE
+198 DKLDIGCGELQLLE

-223 IIHKSQQLSSLCDG
+223 IINKSQQLSTLCDG
-237 DDACTDNSTS
+237 DGIDTSNS

-252 NRAIAVLQSIRP
+252 SQAMGILQSIRP

-269 ININELLNNALI
+269 TNINELLNNALI

-292 EMQGIEIDPERLQ
+292 EIQGVEIDPDRLQ

-319 KHNIA
+319 KHNVA
-324 PSEIASKH
+324 PKEIASKH
-332 IELSHELSGLSGGDD
+332 TELSSELSSLSGGDD

-355 TSDAYEQFISSAK
+355 TSNAREQFIKSAK
-368 LLSKKRQLAAKE
+368 SLSQKRQLSAKK
-380 LTDNINTQLQTLAMG
+380 LTSSINTQLKTLAMG
-395 GANFLVAVTQQLEKP
+395 GANFLVAVTQQPEKP
-410 NSNGI
+410 SSNGI

-424 NPGQPHKPLNKVVS
+424 NPGQPHKPLSKVVS

-482 LNQLGKK
+482 LNQLGSK

-507 HWQVSKDTQNNS
+507 HWQVSKDTQKNS

-543 ILSNESIA
+543 SLSEESIA
-551 HAKLMMGQTQNVQ
+551 HAKLMMGQSSN
-564 H
+564 